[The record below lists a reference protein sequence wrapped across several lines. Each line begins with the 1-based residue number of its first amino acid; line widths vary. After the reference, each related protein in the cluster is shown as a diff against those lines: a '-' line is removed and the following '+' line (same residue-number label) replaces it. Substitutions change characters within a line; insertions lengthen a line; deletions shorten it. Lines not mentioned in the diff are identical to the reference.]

1 LIKGLTIMKFLFVRV
16 FIVFIAFIA
25 NVSAQSQPYPNKP
38 IKIISPFATGGIA
51 DTFSRVV
58 GQGLSESLGQPVVV
72 ENKTGGG
79 GNIGAD
85 FVAKAPADGYTLV
98 MGNIGSHAVNPYLM
112 KNMPYDPL
120 KDFEP
125 VAYVLDAEGLLVVNS
140 TIPVKNVTEL
150 IAYVKAR
157 PGQVSY
163 GSGGMG
169 TTSHLAGELFK
180 SLAKVDMTH
189 IPYKGNAPAIT
200 DLIGGQTQVMFATM
214 PTVLP
219 YVKTDKLKALA
230 VIGSSRASSLPDVPT
245 VAETL
250 PGFDVSNWIG
260 IFAPAGT
267 PKPIISKLNTEI
279 IKIMQQPAVQKRL
292 ETEGAKFKPMT
303 PEAFGAFQKN
313 EALKWAKT
321 IKDSGIKPE

>member
-1 LIKGLTIMKFLFVRV
+1 MKFLFIRV
-16 FIVFIAFIA
+16 FIIFIAFIA

-98 MGNIGSHAVNPYLM
+98 MGNIGSHAVNPYLI

-125 VAYVLDAEGLLVVNS
+125 VAYVLDAEGLLVVNP

-230 VIGSSRASSLPDVPT
+230 VIGSGRASSLPEVPT
-245 VAETL
+245 VAETV

-267 PKPIISKLNTEI
+267 PKPIINKLNAEI

-321 IKDSGIKPE
+321 IKDAGIKPE

>member
-1 LIKGLTIMKFLFVRV
+1 MKFLFVRV

-72 ENKTGGG
+72 ENKTGSG

-98 MGNIGSHAVNPYLM
+98 MGNIGSHAVNPYLI

-125 VAYVLDAEGLLVVNS
+125 VAYVLDAEGLLVVNPA
-140 TIPVKNVTEL
+140 IPVKNVNEL

-267 PKPIISKLNTEI
+267 PKPIISKLNAEI

-313 EALKWAKT
+313 EALKWSKT
-321 IKDSGIKPE
+321 IKDAGIKPE

>member
-1 LIKGLTIMKFLFVRV
+1 MKFLFVRV

-267 PKPIISKLNTEI
+267 PKPIISKLNAEI

-313 EALKWAKT
+313 EALKWSKT
-321 IKDSGIKPE
+321 IKDAGIKPE

>member
-1 LIKGLTIMKFLFVRV
+1 MKFLFIRV

-25 NVSAQSQPYPNKP
+25 NVSAVSAQSQPYPNKP

-125 VAYVLDAEGLLVVNS
+125 VAYVLDAEGLLVVNP

-267 PKPIISKLNTEI
+267 PKPIISKLNAEI

-313 EALKWAKT
+313 EALKWSKT
-321 IKDSGIKPE
+321 IKDAGIKPE

>member
-1 LIKGLTIMKFLFVRV
+1 MKFLFVRV

-72 ENKTGGG
+72 DNKTGGG

-98 MGNIGSHAVNPYLM
+98 MGNIGSHAVNPYLI

-125 VAYVLDAEGLLVVNS
+125 VAYVLDAEGLLVVNPA
-140 TIPVKNVTEL
+140 IPVKNVNEL

-200 DLIGGQTQVMFATM
+200 DLIGGQTQIMFATM

-219 YVKTDKLKALA
+219 YVKADKLRALA

-267 PKPIISKLNTEI
+267 PKPIISKLNAEI

-313 EALKWAKT
+313 EALKWSKT
-321 IKDSGIKPE
+321 IKDAGIKPE

>member
-1 LIKGLTIMKFLFVRV
+1 MKFLFIRV

-98 MGNIGSHAVNPYLM
+98 MGNIGSHAVNPYLI

-125 VAYVLDAEGLLVVNS
+125 VAYVLDAEGLLVVNP

-267 PKPIISKLNTEI
+267 PKPIINKLNAEI

>member
-1 LIKGLTIMKFLFVRV
+1 MKFLFIRV

-25 NVSAQSQPYPNKP
+25 NVSAVSAQSQPYPNKP
-38 IKIISPFATGGIA
+38 IKIISPFATGGID

-125 VAYVLDAEGLLVVNS
+125 VAYVLDAEGLLVVNP
-140 TIPVKNVTEL
+140 TIPVKNVNEL

-267 PKPIISKLNTEI
+267 PKPIINKLNAEI